1 MNVVMTSGK
10 DGYVKVWSN
19 QNELIREM
27 NFATPIYASCFANER
42 GDILVGFGT
51 HICSVSLV
59 NYLPLDY
66 LKEVCS
72 VSNFCT
78 EDDVRELPVKFDHS
92 SEPWLDICNLA
103 HYSVDIVQ
111 RRRQRLEEEV
121 IDKFKKATKKESAKF
136 VIFVDGKTTRVIRKD
151 FADRLLV
158 WAKGK
163 QKLKFG
169 VKTVDTA
176 SLSTD
181 ISSNVKRKAADNVSQ
196 KKKNDTLRKLSRTGS
211 SVKERKKTYFD
222 SGGSLEIYPSAV
234 GKALKELNQQK
245 RLGAEEMRL
254 LKEQELLKRDPIIA
268 PDGYIP
274 NSVIRKKLKTHGGK
288 IDDALRK
295 ERPFQLKPV
304 PKANPQHMPA
314 WWAYEEED
322 KEQSTTQL
330 EYRVMK
336 WDDTPSPTPRSVI
349 SSVSSVSLKSL
360 IESPVKKYIAE
371 GRTKTISPKSPK
383 SKSDVKSRT
392 QSVSKS
398 RNDTT
403 PVENVKKMI
412 KANDKNRKSG
422 KYTWDSTSS
431 EGLSRSKPTSG
442 QRSYTNLSESSTLK
456 AGKTKPG
463 TPTAYKMISP
473 SSLKMTPLM
482 KAEVKSKRIELSRL
496 DYDSRTSGRRSGA
509 QSEAR
514 EKSFKLTNYAVDE
527 DSSAI
532 HVKESKSGRRLKSH
546 MSHVII
552 QQLLQEE
559 WMPEI
564 GRDFELGDIINILVK
579 VLSDQNNSDVYDK
592 ACTYVTNMFH
602 ELGLTEEQMDQIIGK
617 LGVNLDNSNTAIK
630 KFTLQTLQNIG
641 QGRNDVLMLI
651 LPKLVDQDESI
662 KGAAIEAIRVLTGAH
677 DKETLLNFLESV
689 GITSAEYRSREDQE
703 YSLAMLAE
711 RFGEHEDPEVF
722 HRIQNW
728 VADTTPGLFD
738 EDRDDDELWQ
748 DSRSRKEH
756 SIMSEGKSVI
766 DMYDTSGRNTMY
778 ADLPTTPGSY
788 SDNDELVFSRDV
800 SMHGAKST
808 GLKSEKSRFNARMDL
823 LDRAGASVYP
833 GERLEQPTPLSD
845 LMGNDVDNA
854 EFMMTNDSPFMQDPL
869 LNFDEEPVKDFDEDL
884 LFKERSDVS
893 KGSAK
898 SSPKSLDKLLLK
910 ERTLTDLSLVGPL
923 PNFMHRDNTGR
934 NFDEISTDSAFESAI
949 SVSEYDTSHFSEKWT
964 MSHADQHSSKHS
976 QISDENNMFDV
987 EQISNLDFEG
997 KKDGPLTPRSKGA
1010 ASTFRKRMKET
1021 DGFSTI
1027 SDRSSSS
1034 RKSRRSGRQDL
1045 FSEVQSRASTEG
1057 MPLPYTLPSQARD
1070 SVLSRTPSGKSHL
1083 KISKKMSPK
1092 EDMLVTSEEPD
1103 ETYIKSP
1110 DIEEEPV
1117 EIEAELGQVV
1127 EKAKTVGTEPTT
1139 VSMDTNTG
1147 SVDTQLVSKGTPANT
1162 PEAPFA
1168 KNEMDLFAQEVA
1180 VTNDNPYL
1188 EPITEDI
1195 ENASFL
1201 KTPRNA
1207 DSAIPMES
1215 TAIDKTG
1222 MGRANEGQKLS
1233 RYFTCGM

>member
-322 KEQSTTQL
+322 KEQSTT
-330 EYRVMK
+330 
-336 WDDTPSPTPRSVI
+336 
-349 SSVSSVSLKSL
+349 
-360 IESPVKKYIAE
+360 
-371 GRTKTISPKSPK
+371 
-383 SKSDVKSRT
+383 
-392 QSVSKS
+392 
-398 RNDTT
+398 
-403 PVENVKKMI
+403 
-412 KANDKNRKSG
+412 
-422 KYTWDSTSS
+422 YTWDSTSS

-1034 RKSRRSGRQDL
+1034 RKSRRSGSRQDL

>member
-756 SIMSEGKSVI
+756 SIMSEGKS
-766 DMYDTSGRNTMY
+766 
-778 ADLPTTPGSY
+778 
-788 SDNDELVFSRDV
+788 
-800 SMHGAKST
+800 
-808 GLKSEKSRFNARMDL
+808 
-823 LDRAGASVYP
+823 
-833 GERLEQPTPLSD
+833 
-845 LMGNDVDNA
+845 
-854 EFMMTNDSPFMQDPL
+854 
-869 LNFDEEPVKDFDEDL
+869 
-884 LFKERSDVS
+884 
-893 KGSAK
+893 
-898 SSPKSLDKLLLK
+898 
-910 ERTLTDLSLVGPL
+910 
-923 PNFMHRDNTGR
+923 
-934 NFDEISTDSAFESAI
+934 
-949 SVSEYDTSHFSEKWT
+949 
-964 MSHADQHSSKHS
+964 
-976 QISDENNMFDV
+976 
-987 EQISNLDFEG
+987 G

-1034 RKSRRSGRQDL
+1034 RKSRRSGSRQDL